1 MRLFFL
7 VLLLT
12 ANVVGAEETYVG
24 WVSDSGCALAR
35 ASAGKY
41 TATDPD
47 CARRCVKEGKHIVLI
62 SQEKKMVFTIDN
74 PEILKTQVGNKVSVT
89 ASSAGAHLLHVNK
102 VVSSE
107 KSNPECE
114 RPTLKN

>member
-1 MRLFFL
+1 MKSIFL
-7 VLLLT
+7 LLLLT
-12 ANVVGAEETYVG
+12 ATVFAAEETYVG

-74 PEILKTQVGNKVSVT
+74 PEVLKSQVGDKVSVV
-89 ASSAGAHLLHVNK
+89 ASPAGAHLLHVNK
-102 VVSSE
+102 LVSSE